1 MAPFGA
7 PFGGFC
13 PRLRSLCGAGPCR
26 GLFRQARLSP
36 ADARTPS
43 TTRSY
48 HHATPHRRSRR
59 AVRAGKGLGRPKP
72 SPLPPRRQGET
83 IFRGPGV
90 WDLASLPQTPR
101 RPRLATT
108 PCGVSATERGQFRS
122 GRAGGD
128 EIVGVALILLRNR
141 SSSSPSGG
149 VRCGMLRGPRCAR
162 APQHEVHGGGP
173 RRESLMGLLQPRRT
187 TVALTL
193 RWERKRPSKG
203 EGGSWMTSALRPS
216 PTKSEVQPSAKPS
229 IL

>member
-1 MAPFGA
+1 MTPCGA

-26 GLFRQARLSP
+26 GFFRQARLSP

-59 AVRAGKGLGRPKP
+59 AVRAGKGSGRPKP

-83 IFRGPGV
+83 IFRGPGA

-108 PCGVSATERGQFRS
+108 PCGVSATERDEFRS
-122 GRAGGD
+122 RREGGD
-128 EIVGVALILLRNR
+128 EWRRLALNLL
-141 SSSSPSGG
+141 SFPFFSSPDLGRWRGG
-149 VRCGMLRGPRCAR
+149 GARGRTLRGPRVAR
-162 APQHEVHGGGP
+162 TPQREACLRRLSAGGRASG
-173 RRESLMGLLQPRRT
+173 RECLACVFPFARLRT
-187 TVALTL
+187 
-193 RWERKRPSKG
+193 SG
-203 EGGSWMTSALRPS
+203 ET
-216 PTKSEVQPSAKPS
+216 EH
-229 IL
+229 